1 MTKSIPKMI
10 VQIRR
15 ICWRDSVRAAS
26 PIKRMLFHKSPAPIK
41 YAATCR
47 PAFFCILFSKCHA
60 RFFSGLLPS
69 LQEELLLYA
78 MNLVKE
84 NVSKRIDAILQ
95 SNGIPEQIS
104 IRILLE
110 LIPYNEESEI
120 EMSVWFHFIM
130 ANIHH
135 KQQEDDRVLEEV

>member
-1 MTKSIPKMI
+1 M
-10 VQIRR
+10 
-15 ICWRDSVRAAS
+15 
-26 PIKRMLFHKSPAPIK
+26 
-41 YAATCR
+41 
-47 PAFFCILFSKCHA
+47 
-60 RFFSGLLPS
+60 PS

-95 SNGIPEQIS
+95 SKGIPEQIS
-104 IRILLE
+104 TRILLE
-110 LIPYNEESEI
+110 LIPYNEESEM

-135 KQQEDDRVLEEV
+135 KQQEDDRVLEGVQRIIMGLHQAGVLKESIDFDVEVERLYALVDGLALHAMLNPKRLRK